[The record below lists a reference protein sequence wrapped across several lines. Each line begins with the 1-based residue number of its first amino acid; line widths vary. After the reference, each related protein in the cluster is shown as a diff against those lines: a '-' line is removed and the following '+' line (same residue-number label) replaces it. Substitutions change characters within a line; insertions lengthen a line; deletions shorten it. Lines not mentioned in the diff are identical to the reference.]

1 MTELTVNQL
10 REALIRVAERIVESE
25 GRLTELDLMIG
36 DGDHG
41 ANMKTGFSVLKE
53 ALDTDDSRDMGELL
67 KLTGITLIRVMGGA
81 SGVIFG
87 TLFTSGL
94 EQVSGKASLTA
105 EELVLY
111 LEQGFHGIVKRGRSS
126 LGSKT
131 MLDALH
137 PAIEGM
143 KRRLSQTDDLCD
155 VLAAGYEGAL
165 AGIESTRDMVSV
177 TGRSKNFRLKSLGIP
192 DPGAVSVSIIF
203 EGLFRWANLR
213 RANSHQEG

>member
-1 MTELTVNQL
+1 MNELTSGQL
-10 REALIRVAERIVESE
+10 RDALIRVAALIVDNEA
-25 GRLTELDLMIG
+25 RLTELDCLIG

-41 ANMKTGFSVLKE
+41 IGMKTGFSALME
-53 ALDTDDSRDMGELL
+53 ALSATEPRDMGELL
-67 KLTGITLIRVMGGA
+67 KLAGVTLIRVMGGA

-94 EQVSGKASLTA
+94 EQVCGKEALTA
-105 EELVLY
+105 QELVLY
-111 LEQGFHGIVKRGRSS
+111 LEAGFYGIVKRGRSC

-131 MLDALH
+131 MLDALY

-143 KRRLSQTDDLCD
+143 KGKLSETGDLREI
-155 VLAAGYEGAL
+155 LKAGYQGAL
-165 AGIESTRDMVSV
+165 AGVENTKDMVSV

-203 EGLFRWANLR
+203 EGLYQWAEQNTKER
-213 RANSHQEG
+213 

>member
-1 MTELTVNQL
+1 MNEWTSGQL
-10 REALIRVAERIVESE
+10 RDALIRVATLIVDNEA
-25 GRLTELDLMIG
+25 RLTELDCQIG

-41 ANMKTGFSVLKE
+41 IGMKTGFSALMETLTDE
-53 ALDTDDSRDMGELL
+53 APGDVSELL

-94 EQVSGKASLTA
+94 EQVRGKEALTA
-105 EELVLY
+105 GELTDY
-111 LEQGFHGIVKRGRSS
+111 LEAGYHGIVKRGRSC

-131 MLDALH
+131 MLDALY
-137 PAIEGM
+137 PAVEGM
-143 KRRLSQTDDLCD
+143 RSKLRETQDMQK
-155 VLAAGYEGAL
+155 VLRAGYEGAL
-165 AGIESTRDMVSV
+165 AGVENTKGMVSV

-203 EGLFRWANLR
+203 EGLAQWAEQNK
-213 RANSHQEG
+213 